1 MITLSNISKIYQG
14 KGVSAAA
21 LTDVSLTV
29 GKGDFVIIYGKSG
42 CGKSTLLNI
51 LGTMDR
57 PTDGDYHFNDTDIC
71 GLKFNELSRFRN
83 RHIGFIFQSFYLINE
98 LTALENVG
106 MPLGYSGVGKSERR
120 KRAGELLK
128 MVGLEDKLKN
138 KPSQLSG
145 GEQQRVAIARSL
157 IAGPSLVLAD
167 EPTGNLDE
175 KTTGDIMD
183 LLKQIN
189 QNGTT
194 IIMVTHNPDL
204 AHYADR
210 VVRMSDGRIVQ

>member
-1 MITLSNISKIYQG
+1 ML
-14 KGVSAAA
+14 
-21 LTDVSLTV
+21 
-29 GKGDFVIIYGKSG
+29 
-42 CGKSTLLNI
+42 
-51 LGTMDR
+51 
-57 PTDGDYHFNDTDIC
+57 
-71 GLKFNELSRFRN
+71 FR
-83 RHIGFIFQSFYLINE
+83 S
-98 LTALENVG
+98 
-106 MPLGYSGVGKSERR
+106 VGKSERR

>member
-29 GKGDFVIIYGKSG
+29 DKGDFVIIYGKSG

-57 PTDGDYHFNDTDIC
+57 PTDGSYYFDDTDIC
-71 GLKFNELSRFRN
+71 GLRFNELSGFRN
-83 RHIGFIFQSFYLINE
+83 CHIGFIFQSFYLINE

-106 MPLGYSGVGKSERR
+106 MPLGYAGVGKSERR

-210 VVRMSDGRIVQ
+210 VVRMSDGRIVL